1 MTFVVSN
8 LYGRLDKFEKLVNKI
23 NLKDSDVLYV
33 LGNIVDFGEQ
43 SIELINDLS
52 TRYQVYSVLGEH
64 DYKAYLLLSEFDRI
78 LREGGAPSVSFSKEM
93 IAWAQNGGQATLEAF
108 QKADADSK
116 EGFLDYLSD
125 LPVFEEVTLKNG
137 KEFILTCRG
146 IDNFDKNI
154 DLYDYELDDFMNG
167 YLDIEKTYF
176 TDKTMVVGYLD
187 YEHTPAGR
195 AGKINAKNNNIALAC
210 DMSENDDVVCVC
222 LETNDEYYV

>member
-1 MTFVVSN
+1 MTFVASN
-8 LYGRLDKFEKLVNKI
+8 LYGRMDKFEKLIKKI
-23 NLKDSDVLYV
+23 NLKDSDILYI
-33 LGNIVDFGEQ
+33 LGNIVDFGEN
-43 SIELINDLS
+43 SIELVNELS
-52 TRYQVYSVLGEH
+52 AQYNVYTVLGEH

-78 LREGGAPSVSFSKEM
+78 IREGGAPSLNFSKEM
-93 IAWAQNGGQATLEAF
+93 IEWCQNGGQSTLEAF
-108 QKADADSK
+108 KDADADEK

-137 KEFILTCRG
+137 KEFVLTCRG
-146 IDNFDKNI
+146 IDNFDKNT

-176 TDKTMVVGYLD
+176 DNKTMVVGYVD

-195 AGKINAKNNNIALAC
+195 AGKVNARNNNIALAC

-222 LETNDEYYV
+222 LETNEEYYV

>member
-8 LYGRLDKFEKLVNKI
+8 LYGRLDKFEKLIKKI
-23 NLKDSDVLYV
+23 NLKDTDTLYV
-33 LGNIVDFGEQ
+33 LGNIVDYGEQ
-43 SIELINDLS
+43 SIELVNDLS
-52 TRYQVYSVLGEH
+52 TRYNVYSVLGEH

-78 LREGGAPSVSFSKEM
+78 LKEGAAPSVSFTKEM
-93 IAWAQNGGQATLEAF
+93 IAWSQDGGQATLEAF

-125 LPVFEEVTLKNG
+125 LPVFEEAILKNG
-137 KEFILTCRG
+137 KEFVLTCRG
-146 IDNFDKNI
+146 IDNFNKNT

-167 YLDIEKTYF
+167 YLDIEKTYYNN
-176 TDKTMVVGYLD
+176 KTLIVGYLD

-195 AGKINAKNNNIALAC
+195 AGKVTAKNNNIALAC

-222 LETNDEYYV
+222 LETNDESYV

>member
-1 MTFVVSN
+1 MTFVASN
-8 LYGRLDKFEKLVNKI
+8 LYGRMDKFEKLIKKI
-23 NLKDSDVLYV
+23 NLKDSDILYI
-33 LGNIVDFGEQ
+33 LGNIVDFGED
-43 SIELINDLS
+43 SISLVNELSAQYN
-52 TRYQVYSVLGEH
+52 VYTVLGEH

-78 LREGGAPSVSFSKEM
+78 LREGGAPSVNFSKEM
-93 IAWAQNGGQATLEAF
+93 IEWCQNGGQSTLEAF
-108 QKADADSK
+108 KDADADEK

-137 KEFILTCRG
+137 KEFVLTCRG
-146 IDNFDKNI
+146 IDNFSNDT

-176 TDKTMVVGYLD
+176 DDRTMVVGYVD

-195 AGKINAKNNNIALAC
+195 AGKVNSKNNNIALAC

-222 LETNDEYYV
+222 LETNEEYYV

>member
-52 TRYQVYSVLGEH
+52 TRYNVYSVLGEH

-125 LPVFEEVTLKNG
+125 LPVFEEVILKNG
-137 KEFILTCRG
+137 KEFVLTCRG
-146 IDNFDKNI
+146 IDNFDKDT
-154 DLYDYELDDFMNG
+154 DLYDYDLDDFMNG

-187 YEHTPAGR
+187 YEHTPVGR

>member
-8 LYGRLDKFEKLVNKI
+8 LYGRLEKLEKLIKKI
-23 NLKDSDVLYV
+23 NLKDSDLLYV
-33 LGNIVDFGEQ
+33 LGNIVDYGTE
-43 SIELINDLS
+43 SIELVTDLS
-52 TRYQVYSVLGEH
+52 TRYNVYSVLGEH

-78 LREGGAPSVSFSKEM
+78 LREGGAPSVSFSRDM
-93 IAWAQNGGQATLEAF
+93 IAWAQNGGQETLEAF
-108 QKADADSK
+108 KSADADTK

-137 KEFILTCRG
+137 KEFVLTCRG
-146 IDNFDKNI
+146 IDNFDKNT

-167 YLDIEKTYF
+167 CLDIEKTYF
-176 TDKTMVVGYLD
+176 NDRTMVVGYLD

-195 AGKINAKNNNIALAC
+195 AGKITAKNNNIALAC
-210 DMSENDDVVCVC
+210 DMSENDDVVCIC

>member
-8 LYGRLDKFEKLVNKI
+8 LYGRLDKFEKLINKI
-23 NLKDSDVLYV
+23 KLKDSDNLYI

-43 SIELINDLS
+43 SIELVNDLS
-52 TRYQVYSVLGEH
+52 TRYNVYSVLGEH

-108 QKADADSK
+108 QKADVDSK

-125 LPVFEEVTLKNG
+125 LPVFEEISLKNG
-137 KEFILTCRG
+137 KEFVLTCRG
-146 IDNFDKNI
+146 IDNFDKNT
-154 DLYDYELDDFMNG
+154 DLYDYELEDFMNG

-176 TDKTMVVGYLD
+176 SDKTMVVGYLD